1 MIIGLALPNKAHAL
15 LTILGEGTL
24 LFLVL
29 LIEAGPGLNAFTW
42 KGRRISAMDIHPL
55 CPQI

>member
-1 MIIGLALPNKAHAL
+1 MIIALALPNKAHAL

-29 LIEAGPGLNAFTW
+29 LLEDGPSLSAGT
-42 KGRRISAMDIHPL
+42 
-55 CPQI
+55 